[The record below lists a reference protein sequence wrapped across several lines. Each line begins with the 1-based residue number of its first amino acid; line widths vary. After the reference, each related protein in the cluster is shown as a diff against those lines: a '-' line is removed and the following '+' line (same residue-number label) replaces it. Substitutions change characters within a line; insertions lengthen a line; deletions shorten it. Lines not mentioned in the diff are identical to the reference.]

1 MASPLPSIPPRAADA
16 HKGDFGRLLLIGG
29 SRGMS
34 GAIALAGMAA
44 LRAGAG
50 LVRLATADECQP
62 IVAGLHPTYMT
73 LALPSDRQGR
83 ISHRAIDAL
92 LAAGESA
99 DVLALG
105 PGLGRSPGLDL
116 IVPRLYRE
124 IAAPMVVDADALIA
138 LSERKASL
146 GEHRGPRIL
155 TPHPGEFGRLVP
167 ESNRAPRAAMEKAA
181 EGLALEAKV
190 VVVLKGHRTLIT
202 DGRESHHNTT
212 GNPGMATGGTGDVL
226 TGVIAALLGQRLNEI
241 AAARLGTHLHGAAGD
256 LAAARFGQVSLLPT
270 DLIDS
275 LPESIM
281 AAGSTGVTH

>member
-1 MASPLPSIPPRAADA
+1 MSSPLPQLPARAADA

-34 GAIALAGMAA
+34 GAISLAGMAA

-62 IVAGLHPTYMT
+62 IVAGLHPAYMT
-73 LALPSDRQGR
+73 LALPSDRRGR
-83 ISHRAIDAL
+83 ISHRAIDVI

-116 IVPRLYRE
+116 LVTRLYRE
-124 IAAPMVVDADALIA
+124 IAAPMVVDADALNAIA
-138 LSERKASL
+138 ARNTPL

-167 ESNRAPRAAMEKAA
+167 ESNHAPRAEMEKAG
-181 EGLALEAKV
+181 ERLAVDANLV
-190 VVVLKGHRTLIT
+190 IVLKGHRTLIT

-226 TGVIAALLGQRLNEI
+226 TGVIAALLGQGLNEI

-256 LAAARFGQVSLLPT
+256 LAAARLGQVSLLPT

-275 LPESIM
+275 LPESII
-281 AAGSTGVTH
+281 AAGS